1 VVDPAITTEDTPA
14 TLTKYTQTIAAAART
29 RVTMLRCAL
38 ELF

>member
-14 TLTKYTQTIAAAART
+14 TLIKYRQTIAAAART
-29 RVTMLRCAL
+29 RVMMPRGAL